1 MFLACDIGG
10 TKTALAMFSAERGP
24 RDPIVEGVFPSQQ
37 FNTLE
42 EIVVRFLERSAPS
55 ENVRAAAFGVAGPVV
70 DHESK
75 ITNLAWTVKRGAL
88 AEVLKL
94 APCQVAL
101 LNDLEATANAVPQLL
116 PEDVRTLNKGVPV
129 EHAPIAVIAP
139 GTGLGQAYLT
149 WDGNRYRPHPSEGG
163 HVDFA
168 PCNQTQLDLLNYLY
182 RKYDHV
188 SFERV
193 VSGMGIPEMYNFLR
207 DTHRKDQ
214 PDVLADELA
223 NADDKTPVIL
233 SHAKDFPICQETLD
247 MFVAILGAK
256 SGNVALSLM
265 SRGGLY
271 LGGGIPPRILPGLQS
286 AEFMESFSC
295 KGRFSDMMAQ
305 IPLHVIM
312 NPKTALLG
320 AAYAALSLSSN
331 AT

>member
-1 MFLACDIGG
+1 MLLASDIGG
-10 TKTALAMFSAERGP
+10 TKTALALFSAERGP
-24 RDPIVEGVFPSQQ
+24 RHPIVEDVFPSQQ
-37 FNTLE
+37 FGTLE
-42 EIVVRFLERSAPS
+42 EIVARFIQGASIS
-55 ENVRAAAFGVAGPVV
+55 EPVEAAAFGVAGPVV

-75 ITNLAWTVKRGAL
+75 ITNLSWTVSRSSL

-94 APCQVAL
+94 VPDRVAL

-116 PEDVRTLNKGVPV
+116 AEDVCTLNEGASV

-149 WDGNRYRPHPSEGG
+149 WAGGRYRPHPSEGG

-207 DTHRKDQ
+207 DTHLDDQ

-223 NADDKTPVIL
+223 KAADKTPVIL
-233 SHAKDFPICQETLD
+233 SHAGDYPICQKTLD

-256 SGNVALSLM
+256 AGNVALSLM
-265 SRGGLY
+265 SRGGVY
-271 LGGGIPPRILPGLQS
+271 LGGGIPPRILSSLQS
-286 AEFMESFSC
+286 AQFLAAFSS

-305 IPLHVIM
+305 IPVHVIM

-320 AAYAALSLSSN
+320 AAYAAMSLDAS
-331 AT
+331 A